1 MPLIVAAII
10 GALAE
15 VAASLVGRVLLG
27 LFMSYVTY
35 EGIDILLSHVMNA
48 IQADFS
54 GLPADAIGMCG
65 LLKIDVDISIAL
77 SAIATRV
84 LLSGLQSGA
93 VTKLRIKK

>member
-1 MPLIVAAII
+1 MPLIVAAIV

-15 VAASLVGRVLLG
+15 CAASLVGRVLLG

-35 EGIDILLSHVMNA
+35 EGIDVLLTGVMNK
-48 IQADFS
+48 IQISFS
-54 GLPADAIGMCG
+54 GLPADAIGLCG

-77 SAIATRV
+77 SAIAARTI
-84 LLSGLQSGA
+84 LSGLTSGA